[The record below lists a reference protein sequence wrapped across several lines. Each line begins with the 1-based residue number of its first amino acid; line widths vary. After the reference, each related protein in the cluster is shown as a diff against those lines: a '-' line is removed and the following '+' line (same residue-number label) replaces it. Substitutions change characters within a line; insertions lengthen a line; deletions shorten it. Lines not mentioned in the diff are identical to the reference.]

1 MLYWFRS
8 FSTTTEGKADRVHGP
23 CRFIC
28 SDTYHDRQVSKKG
41 FRVAA
46 HCVIGTGIIY
56 FIYGIGSEASPSL
69 KTGKQNWCM
78 DLADSYV
85 LICTMAGKYSERDPS
100 S

>member
-46 HCVIGTGIIY
+46 PLRYWDGDHLFHIWY
-56 FIYGIGSEASPSL
+56 WFGSFSKPKDRKAEL
-69 KTGKQNWCM
+69 
-78 DLADSYV
+78 V
-85 LICTMAGKYSERDPS
+85 H
-100 S
+100 